1 MEDNL
6 NRFLKAQERDYATA
20 LSEIKS
26 GRKRS
31 HWMWYIFP
39 QLAGLGLSE
48 TSKFYAIRDK
58 NEAIAFLNH
67 PLLGAR
73 LIEIT
78 TALLSLQQTNPTSIF
93 GQPDDMK
100 LRSCMTLFAAID
112 TAPHPVFQ
120 RVLDKYF
127 DGKRDQATLQFLR
140 KG

>member
-73 LIEIT
+73 LIKIS
-78 TALLSLQQTNPTSIF
+78 TALLSLHQTNPTSIF

-112 TAPHPVFQ
+112 TAPHAVFQ

>member
-78 TALLSLQQTNPTSIF
+78 TALLSLHQTNPTSIF

-112 TAPHPVFQ
+112 TAPHAVFQ

>member
-127 DGKRDQATLQFLR
+127 DGKRDQATLQFLC

>member
-6 NRFLKAQERDYATA
+6 SRFLKAQERDYATA